1 MKEVAAAEPTE
12 PAAELDVELDIALSM
27 FLIEEA
33 ASMSMM
39 SIDYGKKNCGKSPKC
54 GDGKTLLYRPRSN
67 PNPTLTCLLTCPC
80 AFFFA
85 NLSS

>member
-39 SIDYGKKNCGKSPKC
+39 SIDYGKKNCGKSPKSSK
-54 GDGKTLLYRPRSN
+54 GPKSPKTKAPKS
-67 PNPTLTCLLTCPC
+67 PKSTKGPKSPKK
-80 AFFFA
+80 
-85 NLSS
+85 